1 MKHISKQSI
10 RPRDSDY
17 QAAAITIEKFGLNIR
32 KLQDLRKSAI
42 EPFFDP
48 ELSDADLQLFTQAYL
63 TRDADNRLGEFCS
76 TVAHLFGRD
85 EPGVYGA

>member
-1 MKHISKQSI
+1 MRIDSI
-10 RPRDSDY
+10 
-17 QAAAITIEKFGLNIR
+17 
-32 KLQDLRKSAI
+32 KLTNFRGALD
-42 EPFFDP
+42 
-48 ELSDADLQLFTQAYL
+48 FTQAYL